1 MLTKNSLR
9 SERAQLLMRMYKSAL
24 ALIFASIL
32 FLLSAPSV
40 NAAESFTFNGN
51 GFGHG
56 VGLSQIGGKALA
68 VEGKSAEEIL
78 KYYYTG
84 VTVEPVSDW
93 YDVRVNIGSKL
104 TNATIQLV
112 SNSGFLKINDY
123 IINEKLVV
131 AQFRYTPTG
140 ITTTIRKSKIVIA
153 TLPATNAISIQWSG
167 TRFLEGETA
176 VVAFN
181 AGKTVRYQ
189 YGQMNLL
196 VVGKT
201 FEATNTVRLKDEY
214 LYGISEVPSSWPKEM
229 LRAQVMAARTYA
241 ISKAGIYRT
250 SCDCDLFGNTKDQL
264 FVGLGK
270 LNEGKFGALWKDAV
284 DSTSID
290 EESGLAITY
299 MGNPISAFY
308 SSSSGGFTESS
319 LNAFGTEIPYLQPV
333 ADPVSID
340 PLRNPNYASWTRTLS
355 GLVVARAFGL
365 LDVQELVIKDK
376 RIEATSLNGTK
387 ASLRL
392 ETFRSRTGLPSPF
405 FNLN

>member
-1 MLTKNSLR
+1 MLTKNFLR
-9 SERAQLLMRMYKSAL
+9 SERAQLLMRMYKSAFP
-24 ALIFASIL
+24 AIFSLIL
-32 FLLSAPSV
+32 FLLATTSV

-93 YDVRVNIGSKL
+93 YDVRVNVGNKL
-104 TNATIQLV
+104 TTATIQLV
-112 SNSGFLKINDY
+112 SNTGYIKINDY

-131 AQFRYTPTG
+131 AQFKYTATG

-153 TLPATNAISIQWSG
+153 TIPATNAISIQWSG

-181 AGKTVRYQ
+181 AGKTVRFQ

-196 VVGKT
+196 MVGKT

-284 DSTSID
+284 DSTSVD
-290 EESGLAITY
+290 EETGLAITY

-308 SSSSGGFTESS
+308 TSSSGGFTESS

-340 PLRNPNYASWTRTLS
+340 PVRNPNYASWTRTIT

-365 LDVQELVIKDK
+365 LDVKELVMVDK

-405 FNLN
+405 FTLN